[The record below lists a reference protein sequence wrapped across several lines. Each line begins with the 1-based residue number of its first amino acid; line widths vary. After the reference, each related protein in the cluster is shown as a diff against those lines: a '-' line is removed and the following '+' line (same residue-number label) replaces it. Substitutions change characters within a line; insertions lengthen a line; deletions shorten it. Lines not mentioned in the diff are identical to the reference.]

1 MKVALCLYGLT
12 GAVDFGYGLG
22 KAIDPR
28 IGHYHHLKHIIKPNN
43 ADVFIH
49 SWSTEFT
56 DLLVDLYQPKKH
68 VIEPQ
73 ISFDQES
80 AGRNSIPSRWW
91 SNAVVMDL
99 KRQYE
104 KENNFEYDWVMLYRF
119 DHVFLVDLN
128 FKEFD
133 NEKIYF
139 RHSNGMRSPSNFSHG
154 YPGKEKCLCYDKR
167 GKHGIRLMDMFT
179 FSNSKNMDK
188 FTSVYEWHQENNIPF
203 GNLSPHDEC
212 YIQLERTNLQ
222 DKLGFAFYGYD
233 PYASKAGYNIMQ
245 CEIVRAL
252 YENPEYIEGD
262 FDITKANI
270 IKDKLTDNKIVRS
283 RFPGWGISSKTHDN
297 VKKAG
302 FKYI

>member
-49 SWSTEFT
+49 SWSTEFK
-56 DLLVDLYQPKKH
+56 DLLVDLYKPKKH
-68 VIEPQ
+68 IIEPQ
-73 ISFDQES
+73 ITFDQES
-80 AGRNSIPSRWW
+80 VGRNSIPSRWW

-99 KRQYE
+99 KRQFE
-104 KENNFEYDWVMLYRF
+104 EENNFKYDWVMLYRF
-119 DHVFLVDLN
+119 DHIFLVDLN
-128 FKEFD
+128 FKEFN

-139 RHSNGMRSPSNFSHG
+139 RHSNGMRSSSSFSHG
-154 YPGKEKCLCYDKR
+154 YPGKETCQCHNKK
-167 GKHGIRLMDMFT
+167 GGHGVRLMDVFT
-179 FSNSKNMDK
+179 FSNSENMDK
-188 FTSVYEWHQENNIPF
+188 FASVYKWHQDNNVPF

-212 YIQLERTNLQ
+212 YVQLKRTNIQ
-222 DKLGFAFYGYD
+222 DKLDFAFHGYD
-233 PYASKAGYNIMQ
+233 PYASNAGYNIMQ

-252 YENPEYIEGD
+252 YENPEYTEED
-262 FDITKANI
+262 FDILKAKFI
-270 IKDKLTDNKIVRS
+270 PDKLTDNKIVRS
-283 RFPGWGISSKTHDN
+283 RFPGWGISPKTHDN